1 MKKSLKKFD
10 KTKKSPYLC
19 KTNKINHYLKKE
31 NMANLFAKAKK
42 SAPAKTTKAKD
53 EKVRIAIEDK
63 TFFDKI
69 EKLEVLQDQMKVAK
83 AKADMISDEL
93 RDLGKSEWAKLY
105 DQTGKNPGSVMLE
118 QVNAEDVAQLM
129 FIPTDKYITIT
140 PERAEELQET
150 YGAEIVEEETTFSFD
165 SAMIEKYGEILSRL
179 IEESD
184 EIKDADKE
192 KIIKAT
198 TKYSV
203 AKGTIDKFAT
213 YGDVNEVMDA
223 VKPVVALKNVE
234 IIKG

>member
-1 MKKSLKKFD
+1 
-10 KTKKSPYLC
+10 
-19 KTNKINHYLKKE
+19 
-31 NMANLFAKAKK
+31 MANLFAKAKK

-184 EIKDADKE
+184 EIKDTDKE

-234 IIKG
+234 VIKG

>member
-1 MKKSLKKFD
+1 
-10 KTKKSPYLC
+10 
-19 KTNKINHYLKKE
+19 
-31 NMANLFAKAKK
+31 MANLFAKAKK

-53 EKVRIAIEDK
+53 EKVRLVVEDP
-63 TFFDKI
+63 TFFSKV
-69 EKLEVLQDQMKVAK
+69 EKLEALNDQMKAAK

-93 RDLGKSEWAKLY
+93 RDVAKTEWLNQYEK
-105 DQTGKNPGSVMLE
+105 TNKNPESVMIC
-118 QVNAEDVAQLM
+118 QSQDDDTAQFM
-129 FIPTDKYITIT
+129 FIPMDKYITIT
-140 PERAEELQET
+140 AERAEELQET
-150 YGAEIVEEETTFSFD
+150 FGEEIVEEETTFSFD

-203 AKGTIDKFAT
+203 AKGTIDKFST
-213 YGDVNEVMDA
+213 YGDVNEVMEA
-223 VKPVVALKNVE
+223 VKPVVSLKNVE

>member
-1 MKKSLKKFD
+1 
-10 KTKKSPYLC
+10 
-19 KTNKINHYLKKE
+19 
-31 NMANLFAKAKK
+31 MANLFAKAKK

-184 EIKDADKE
+184 EIKDTDKE

-203 AKGTIDKFAT
+203 AKGTIDKFSA